1 MARLKIYQ
9 YQDKVVKAYNKE
21 GARRKLERKFKMKV
35 QFSDLKNII
44 MLSCR
49 YWKRRKK

>member
-1 MARLKIYQ
+1 MASLKTYQ

-21 GARRKLERKFKMKV
+21 DAHRKLERKFKMKMP
-35 QFSDLKNII
+35 FSDLKNVT